1 MNNELGRTWKKAALP
16 NLRNYCSIF
25 MESQRKT
32 RKVGKTSVKLAGV
45 WIEVWI

>member
-1 MNNELGRTWKKAALP
+1 MNWEGCGRKQSLP
-16 NLRNYCSIF
+16 NLRNYSSF
-25 MESQRKT
+25 FLERQGKT